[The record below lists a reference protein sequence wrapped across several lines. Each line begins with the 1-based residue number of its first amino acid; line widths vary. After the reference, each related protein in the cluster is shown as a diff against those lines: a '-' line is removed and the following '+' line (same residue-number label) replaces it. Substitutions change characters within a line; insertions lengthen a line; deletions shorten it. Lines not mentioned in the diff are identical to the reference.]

1 MAGIWGSNLSL
12 RGPAGSSVTQ
22 AWHVLRLEGQHVMVS
37 YITSI
42 LAFSVHCATIFY
54 LIDQDRN
61 NLNSH
66 IGVGITVLGVVII
79 FCKLL
84 YINKKLRFDS
94 THNVLD
100 EATIAGINLSARP
113 DNRNEQQEGKEGL
126 GSMEVPLLNSKDGAH
141 FSRIDVVDFP
151 EATSRREATK
161 FQHEGYMYKLGKR
174 FGKKKRYFIL
184 NGSKLYGFTN
194 KDVCDKML
202 KECKYSMTELEQR
215 AENENVN
222 GTGLKIVS
230 LTGYQVMVPT
240 NNLGN
245 VYPISLISMN
255 EADKRGNKYFR
266 VDNAASQ
273 KKWLS
278 AFVMASLLK

>member
-1 MAGIWGSNLSL
+1 M
-12 RGPAGSSVTQ
+12 
-22 AWHVLRLEGQHVMVS
+22 
-37 YITSI
+37 
-42 LAFSVHCATIFY
+42 
-54 LIDQDRN
+54 
-61 NLNSH
+61 
-66 IGVGITVLGVVII
+66 VII
-79 FCKLL
+79 FIKLF

-100 EATIAGINLSARP
+100 EATIAGITLSTRP

-126 GSMEVPLLNSKDGAH
+126 SSMEVPLLNSKDGAH

-202 KECKYSMTELEQR
+202 
-215 AENENVN
+215 NVN
-222 GTGLKIVS
+222 IV
-230 LTGYQVMVPT
+230 
-240 NNLGN
+240 
-245 VYPISLISMN
+245 
-255 EADKRGNKYFR
+255 
-266 VDNAASQ
+266 
-273 KKWLS
+273 
-278 AFVMASLLK
+278 